1 MNKKSKA
8 GAKKKPY
15 ELKKHRVL
23 LFVEGYKI
31 KIHGGQAALKKHLYE
46 SIQLPGQTT
55 QTMSGYFINKGT

>member
-1 MNKKSKA
+1 MIKIETPKLKKSKA

-31 KIHGGQAALKKHLYE
+31 VSYGGQEGLKNHLYQ
-46 SIQLPGQTT
+46 SIYVTG
-55 QTMSGYFINKGT
+55 

>member
-1 MNKKSKA
+1 MKKSKA

-46 SIQLPGQTT
+46 SIQLPVTA
-55 QTMSGYFINKGT
+55 